1 MNERNYTP
9 FLSKSRFVKGLQ
21 CHKAL
26 WLQTH
31 RPELK
36 DDVGEERQAVFDA
49 GHDVGRLAQQM
60 FTDGIEVPFDNVP
73 LAEQVAMTR
82 RLIDAGK
89 DVIFEAAFSYD
100 NVFIKADIMTKGAS
114 GWHLGEV
121 KASTDAKEHYIN
133 DIAVQYH
140 VITGCGV
147 PVEKASLVLI
157 NTGYVRTGDIEP
169 EKLFTWVDVTEEV
182 LQRQEQIKEEIFRQ
196 RAMLKADIPQ
206 IDIGPY
212 CSNPYDCD
220 YMGHC
225 WAHVPEDS
233 VFRFADKGK
242 PDCFKLYHEGT
253 VKMKDTPPEILGW
266 RQKMQLECLLN
277 KSTVLD
283 KAAIKAF
290 LDDLRYPLAFLDFE
304 TTCFTPIP
312 LFDNTRPYQQV
323 PFQFSLHIQDSA
335 TADLRHVE
343 FLAPQTG
350 DPQEPFLEA
359 LLNAI
364 PENAC
369 IVSWNAPFEGRIMKE
384 LAATF
389 PDKMRA
395 LQKLID
401 NRIDLMAPY
410 RSKQIYHWQFDGSY
424 SIKAVLPALLP
435 EFSYDELEIGDG
447 ATAANAWLNMG
458 TIDDDPEFERVKK
471 NLLEYCRMDTLA
483 MVMILEKMRDMVRDQ

>member
-1 MNERNYTP
+1 MREYIP
-9 FLSKSRFVKGLQ
+9 FLSKSRFIKGMQ

-26 WLQTH
+26 WLQAH

-36 DDVGEERQAVFDA
+36 DDVGEDRQAVFDA
-49 GHDVGRLAQQM
+49 GHNVGGLAQQM
-60 FTDGIEVPFDNVP
+60 FPDGIEVPFDGVS
-73 LAEQVAMTR
+73 LSEQIEMTR
-82 RLIDAGK
+82 RLIDSGT
-89 DVIFEAAFSYD
+89 DTIFEAAFSYD
-100 NVFIKADIMTKGAS
+100 NVFIKADILHRTS
-114 GWHLGEV
+114 NGWHLGEV

-147 PVEKASLVLI
+147 PVETASLVLI
-157 NTGYVRTGDIEP
+157 DTSYVRVGNIEP
-169 EKLFTWVDVTEEV
+169 EKLFMWVDVTEKV
-182 LQRQEQIKEEIFRQ
+182 LSRQEQIKAEIVRQ
-196 RAMLKADIPQ
+196 RSMLKSDMPQ

-220 YMGHC
+220 YIGHC

-242 PDCFKLYHEGT
+242 PDCFKLYHEGI
-253 VKMKDTPPEILGW
+253 VHMKDAPPEILGW
-266 RQKMQLECLLN
+266 RQKIQLECLLN

-290 LDDLRYPLAFLDFE
+290 LDDLWYPLAFLDFE

-323 PFQFSLHIQDSA
+323 PFQFSLHIQDSVS
-335 TADLRHVE
+335 ADVKHIE
-343 FLAPQTG
+343 FLAPPTG
-350 DPQEPFLEA
+350 DPQEQFFEA

-364 PENAC
+364 PENVC

-389 PDKMRA
+389 PDKKNA

-435 EFSYDELEIGDG
+435 EFSYDDLEIGDG
-447 ATAANAWLNMG
+447 ATAANAWLNMR
-458 TIDDDPEFERVKK
+458 TIDDDQEFEKIK
-471 NLLEYCRMDTLA
+471 TNLLEYCRMDTLA
-483 MVMILEKMRDMVRDQ
+483 MVMILEKMRAMVRDQ

>member
-1 MNERNYTP
+1 MNKCTP
-9 FLSKSRFVKGLQ
+9 FLSKSRFIKGMQ

-36 DDVGEERQAVFDA
+36 DEVGEDRQAIFDA
-49 GHDVGRLAQQM
+49 GHNVGGLAQQL
-60 FTDGIEVPFDNVP
+60 FPDGVEVPFDGAS
-73 LAEQVAMTR
+73 LSEQIEMTKKLVASGTST
-82 RLIDAGK
+82 
-89 DVIFEAAFSYD
+89 IFEAAFSYD
-100 NVFIKADIMTKGAS
+100 NVFIKADILHRTS
-114 GWHLGEV
+114 NGWHLGEV

-147 PVEKASLVLI
+147 PVEAASLVLI
-157 NTGYVRTGDIEP
+157 DTSYVRIGDIEP

-182 LQRQEQIKEEIFRQ
+182 LQRQEQIKAEIDRQ
-196 RAMLKADIPQ
+196 RSMLKSDMPQ

-242 PDCFKLYHEGT
+242 PDCFKLYHEGI
-253 VKMKDTPPEILGW
+253 VHIKDTPPEILGW
-266 RQKMQLECLLN
+266 RQKIQLECLLN
-277 KSTVLD
+277 KSTLFD

-290 LDDLRYPLAFLDFE
+290 LDDLWYPLAFLDFE

-323 PFQFSLHIQDSA
+323 PFQFSLHIQDSPS
-335 TADLRHVE
+335 ADLRHIE
-343 FLAPQTG
+343 FLAPPVG
-350 DPQEPFLEA
+350 NPQELFLKA
-359 LLNAI
+359 LLKAI

-389 PDKMRA
+389 PDKKDA

-435 EFSYDELEIGDG
+435 EFSYDDLEIGDG
-447 ATAANAWLNMG
+447 TTAANAWLNMR
-458 TIDDDPEFERVKK
+458 TIDDDLDFEKVKK
-471 NLLEYCRMDTLA
+471 SLLEYCRMDTLA
-483 MVMILEKMRDMVRDQ
+483 MVKILEKMRQMV